1 MSESLL
7 CRFCQVIPPATTKI
21 KGLIRVFVPV
31 AHLLVVF
38 ALATAPTPA
47 QFCALAAFLSPAIPD
62 TVATVKVAAL
72 APLESSS
79 KQAISPVKIFVTA
92 RLKAATPA
100 SALLTLAPPAKAA
113 PTSALKA
120 FALKRRNMSA
130 NLLTL
135 YIMPGHLHGFVTVA
149 APKQHRVH
157 NQHVY
162 AMQPHPLTPVGL

>member
-1 MSESLL
+1 MSESWL
-7 CRFCQVIPPATTKI
+7 CRFCQVIPLVTTKI

-31 AHLLVVF
+31 PHLLVVF
-38 ALATAPTPA
+38 ALTTAPAPA
-47 QFCALAAFLSPAIPD
+47 QFCALAEVLSPATPGA
-62 TVATVKVAAL
+62 VATVKVVAL

-79 KQAISPVKIFVTA
+79 KQAISPAKIFVTA
-92 RLKAATPA
+92 RIKAATPT
-100 SALLTLAPPAKAA
+100 SALSAPAPPAKAT
-113 PTSALKA
+113 PTSALKMSV
-120 FALKRRNMSA
+120 LKRQNMSA

-157 NQHVY
+157 DQHVY